1 MGERAVANSN
11 RHPLSACGRG
21 RNRTR
26 PEVEFEPQPPNGAK
40 IVWEWHSWDHLIQNV
55 TSQLDNYGNPADHP
69 GRINVN
75 GDLIGTTTPPQNPT
89 SDMFHT
95 NSVAYNPELDQIL
108 LSVPRLNEV

>member
-1 MGERAVANSN
+1 
-11 RHPLSACGRG
+11 
-21 RNRTR
+21 
-26 PEVEFEPQPPNGAK
+26 
-40 IVWEWHSWDHLIQNV
+40 
-55 TSQLDNYGNPADHP
+55 
-69 GRINVN
+69 VN